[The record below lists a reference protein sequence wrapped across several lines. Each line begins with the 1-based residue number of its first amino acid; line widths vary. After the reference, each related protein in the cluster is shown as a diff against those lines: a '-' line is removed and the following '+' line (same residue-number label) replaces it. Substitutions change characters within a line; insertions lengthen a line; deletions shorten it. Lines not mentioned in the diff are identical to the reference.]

1 MWTEV
6 LQDMRADI
14 RELPGVA
21 TAVVLAVAMGVGLN
35 AAFFCEADGDEVRFS
50 AGRVS
55 VPEERLNMLRSHE
68 CSESMKPGF
77 TLIVG
82 LRQYTVELSV
92 PVAGVRTL
100 VDDARAHVAS
110 SLRGA
115 TTEDLA

>member
-6 LQDMRADI
+6 VQDVRADM

-35 AAFFCEADGDEVRFS
+35 AAFFCEADGDEVRFN

-82 LRQYTVELSV
+82 LRQYSVELSV
-92 PVAGVRTL
+92 PVAGNL
-100 VDDARAHVAS
+100 LEPKGSAHGGWSVG
-110 SLRGA
+110 RGYG
-115 TTEDLA
+115 TG